1 MTLRETTNRAKNF
14 LHGRCITND
23 LRCPA
28 FSRFFRGFQLGVSLG
43 LRSSDGG
50 YHLIYIE
57 GLGQIFESAFLIS
70 VHCAVE
76 IGVRGGDDD
85 RQIRLLCADLCQ

>member
-1 MTLRETTNRAKNF
+1 MECTSDQLFSRARLAINENRDMTLRETTNRAKNF

-28 FSRFFRGFQLGVSLG
+28 FSRFFRGLQLGVSLG

-57 GLGQIFESAFLIS
+57 RLG
-70 VHCAVE
+70 
-76 IGVRGGDDD
+76 
-85 RQIRLLCADLCQ
+85 